1 MDQIYSYTPSLCTH
15 PWSTHFP
22 ASGNIG
28 GWWRSAES
36 LRNCLHPKVKPL
48 GSNDWLHKDV
58 SPTPLPQHPF
68 SGHPSSEFCWG
79 LSHLHPNPISPS
91 FPILLLLL
99 PQRCC
104 SWKHSHLNFP
114 NLNLQPWVYFPREL
128 DLCHFEPKAKKKKKM
143 TWFSLRQPSYC
154 WWIFLTFS
162 SICRT
167 RGKNYLPLFLIL
179 NVLQKHKRTQ

>member
-128 DLCHFEPKAKKKKKM
+128 DLCHFEPKAKKKKKND
-143 TWFSLRQPSYC
+143 L
-154 WWIFLTFS
+154 IFT
-162 SICRT
+162 
-167 RGKNYLPLFLIL
+167 
-179 NVLQKHKRTQ
+179 